1 MIKLV
6 RSFTC
11 FGAVTVLIAACG
23 TEPECSGE
31 WCGTLIVA
39 QGADAETLFPPTIQG
54 SNAITDL
61 IFLRLADL
69 GEGMNTVGDEGFV
82 PQLAS
87 SWSRLDS
94 LRVRFSLDQRAS
106 WHDGEPVTA
115 RDVVF
120 TFAVY
125 SDTAISSPMASNI
138 DKITEVI
145 EVDELTVEFRFSTV
159 YPEQLFD
166 AVYHMRILP
175 SHHLDS
181 IVMAD
186 LPGHPASRDPV
197 GSGPYRLARWVPD
210 QFLEL
215 HADTSFFLGRPGMRR
230 VIWQVTPDKE
240 AALAQVVTE
249 QADVIEN
256 LRSPQNIARASAAP
270 QLRLVEYPTPSHMY
284 LQFNIR
290 DPHDNSKPHRL
301 FRDRTMRRALSMAVD
316 RETAMRAV
324 FGDYGEVS
332 VAPVSRV
339 LSLWSPDLPRLD
351 YDRARAIELL
361 EGLGWHDT
369 DGDGIR
375 ERNGERL
382 SFELVTP
389 SSDANRHNAA
399 VIIQDQFRQVGVAME
414 LAELEFNSLIA
425 RVPAGDFDVF
435 FGFASQDPTPTTIRG
450 SWGTAGIGGSNFGS
464 YSNPRFDTLM
474 DQAIA
479 TFDLATSTDL
489 WRQAIE
495 EIVADAPA
503 IWLFSPKSVMA
514 VHRRIEN
521 VTVRPDQ
528 WAATMWTWRVPA
540 DRMIDR
546 DKAGT

>member
-215 HADTSFFLGRPGMRR
+215 HADTSFFLGRAGMRR
-230 VIWQVTPDKE
+230 ANPGI
-240 AALAQVVTE
+240 
-249 QADVIEN
+249 ADN
-256 LRSPQNIARASAAP
+256 
-270 QLRLVEYPTPSHMY
+270 
-284 LQFNIR
+284 
-290 DPHDNSKPHRL
+290 
-301 FRDRTMRRALSMAVD
+301 
-316 RETAMRAV
+316 
-324 FGDYGEVS
+324 G
-332 VAPVSRV
+332 
-339 LSLWSPDLPRLD
+339 WLPRHPGLRRGRYCRHGRD
-351 YDRARAIELL
+351 HQRRGGGVSEHHPGRPLARTLHARGRTSPGDRRRRPLS
-361 EGLGWHDT
+361 
-369 DGDGIR
+369 
-375 ERNGERL
+375 RL
-382 SFELVTP
+382 
-389 SSDANRHNAA
+389 
-399 VIIQDQFRQVGVAME
+399 
-414 LAELEFNSLIA
+414 
-425 RVPAGDFDVF
+425 
-435 FGFASQDPTPTTIRG
+435 
-450 SWGTAGIGGSNFGS
+450 
-464 YSNPRFDTLM
+464 
-474 DQAIA
+474 
-479 TFDLATSTDL
+479 
-489 WRQAIE
+489 
-495 EIVADAPA
+495 
-503 IWLFSPKSVMA
+503 
-514 VHRRIEN
+514 
-521 VTVRPDQ
+521 
-528 WAATMWTWRVPA
+528 
-540 DRMIDR
+540 
-546 DKAGT
+546 